1 MIPFNVNPDEN
12 GDGQSCLKNSMF
24 PAKLLTAYTMK
35 KNLNYINKSGDKSI
49 AHVRGGQV
57 DVSRK
62 NQVMKIIRNLQESN
76 VTFGDMMSDYSMMFH
91 KYASDNNI
99 VMPTG
104 RNGNRLV
111 EFEKMEGQN
120 IDMSTDYEK
129 TLENQAITATGIPP
143 LIIEQYNQADFS
155 KAYTTAHLGFA
166 GSVAGWQSDLEES
179 TTVLYKKII
188 ENLDVED
195 AIKQRVLP
203 LFKFKLPRPKT
214 LSALNN
220 TESLSNAMQIAD
232 NYTQLKYGEIDQNDD
247 RMKEVVNQVKL
258 DIVKDQTPFI
268 DWEKFD
274 DIAKEAELRVDN
286 VKSSTGGDSDSAGA
300 SEF

>member
-1 MIPFNVNPDEN
+1 
-12 GDGQSCLKNSMF
+12 
-24 PAKLLTAYTMK
+24 MK
-35 KNLNYINKSGDKSI
+35 KNLNYINKSGDKTI

-62 NQVMKIIRNLQESN
+62 NQVMKIIRNLQETN

-111 EFEKMEGQN
+111 EFEKMDGQN
-120 IDMSTDYEK
+120 IDMNTEYEK

-179 TTVLYKKII
+179 TTALYKKII